1 MKFCKNC
8 GIERKVGQKFCNSC
22 GHPFEA
28 SGLGETVQ
36 DPASNVGQRT
46 AEPEKKPMSKKN
58 KIIILS
64 AVAAVVILFGAHKFI
79 ASLYTPE
86 KTIDAF
92 EQAVKSKNVKEAKKV
107 ISFEQFEGDF
117 KDGEI
122 KSYLAYLKD
131 YQSEISSTFSYEGVT
146 AGATVIDDSN
156 NELVRLVKGD
166 KKFGLYQQYKI
177 EALPFE
183 IAVSANLD
191 GAEVEYREN
200 KQKLEEDFTIKDVL
214 PGDTELAGSYKG
226 DYASLT
232 ATEKLD
238 FQDAY
243 ANELDI
249 YLDFE
254 GEYID
259 IYSNIEDSVLF
270 VNGKSTGEKV
280 SDVDDF
286 GPIPADG
293 SITLHAEYETKDGV
307 MKTAA
312 QKVINTNYIDLEF
325 TEDTPEETEEA
336 LNSFMEDYYYAS
348 VSAMNAGEFSFVSP
362 YLDPDGK
369 AYTESKDYVEY
380 IYEKGITEEVVS
392 VEVTDYEKTD
402 EGYVVDTEDVYDI
415 TYEDGTTKRQEY
427 KSSYKVNKLED
438 GTLEINELVS
448 TDEQ

>member
-8 GIERKVGQKFCNSC
+8 GTERKAGQNFCNSC
-22 GHPFEA
+22 GQPFEA
-28 SGLGETVQ
+28 AQTGKTVQ
-36 DPASNVGQRT
+36 APSSNANHQT
-46 AEPEKKPMSKKN
+46 AEAKREPMSKKN

-64 AVAAVVILFGAHKFI
+64 AALAVVILFGAHKFI

-86 KTIDAF
+86 KTIEAF
-92 EQAVKSKNVKEAKKV
+92 EQAVKSKDVKEAKKV
-107 ISFEQFEGDF
+107 ISFEQFDGDF
-117 KDGEI
+117 KEKDI

-131 YQSEISSTFSYEGVT
+131 YQSEISSSFSYEGVT
-146 AGATVIDDSN
+146 AGATVTDNSSN
-156 NELVRLVKGD
+156 EIVRLVKGD

-177 EALPFE
+177 EAIPFE
-183 IAVSANLD
+183 LTVSANLD
-191 GAEVEYREN
+191 GAEVEYRDS
-200 KQKLEEDFTIKDVL
+200 KQKVDEDLTIKDVL

-226 DYASLT
+226 DYASLSH
-232 ATEKLD
+232 TEKLD
-238 FQDAY
+238 FDDAY
-243 ANELDI
+243 ANVLDI

-254 GEYID
+254 GEYVD
-259 IYSNIEDSVLF
+259 IYSNIDDSILF
-270 VNGKSTGEKV
+270 VNGKSTGKKV
-280 SDVDDF
+280 ADVYDF
-286 GPIPADG
+286 GPIPTDG
-293 SITLHAEYETKDGV
+293 SISLHAEYETKDGV

-362 YLDPDGK
+362 YLDPNGK
-369 AYTESKDYVEY
+369 AYTESKDYVKY

-438 GTLEINELVS
+438 GALEINELIS
-448 TDEQ
+448 TEDK